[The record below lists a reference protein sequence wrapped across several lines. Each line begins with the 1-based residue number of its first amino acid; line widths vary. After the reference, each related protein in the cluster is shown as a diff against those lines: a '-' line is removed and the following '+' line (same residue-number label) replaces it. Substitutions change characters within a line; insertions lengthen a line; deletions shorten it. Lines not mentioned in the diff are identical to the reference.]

1 MNPNHEDYGLLLPTT
16 ATALLLYDYYYY
28 ALHGRTCMG
37 AVVYY
42 ILSIRILLYINMYEL
57 ERAAASSAP
66 SAISSPAACMIMH
79 DAAHH
84 HAMLQPSLAHQSP
97 PAILQHQAPPPQPE
111 RARLEERADA
121 SGGSGL

>member
-1 MNPNHEDYGLLLPTT
+1 MRIT
-16 ATALLLYDYYYY
+16 DYYYLLQL
-28 ALHGRTCMG
+28 LHYYCTTITIMHYMVVHVWGR
-37 AVVYY
+37 VVYY

-66 SAISSPAACMIMH
+66 SVISSPAACMIMH